1 MFAVSEIENGT
12 AQHSTA
18 QHSTAEQL
26 SAFASAFCFFL

>member
-18 QHSTAEQL
+18 QQSTAEQL
-26 SAFASAFCFFL
+26 SAFASAFCSFL